1 MASHQIKGSLQ
12 SKRVTTCTFDKNSKD
27 ILSAYIHIL
36 LFSLLARTLF
46 GYNMFFA
53 RWVILLS
60 LQAVF
65 LNTTLSTVSEGSSDE
80 SPSAISLIQTTQIS
94 FYMELISL
102 VNCSCDLEDEET
114 PDIKLACAH
123 MTNATRALRTFLAPL
138 SDILPTGDQV
148 NMLHL
153 KVV

>member
-1 MASHQIKGSLQ
+1 
-12 SKRVTTCTFDKNSKD
+12 
-27 ILSAYIHIL
+27 
-36 LFSLLARTLF
+36 
-46 GYNMFFA
+46 MFFA

-60 LQAVF
+60 LQAIF

-80 SPSAISLIQTTQIS
+80 SLSAISLIQTTQIS

>member
-1 MASHQIKGSLQ
+1 MSQNIRILQI
-12 SKRVTTCTFDKNSKD
+12 C
-27 ILSAYIHIL
+27 
-36 LFSLLARTLF
+36 TLF
-46 GYNMFFA
+46 P
-53 RWVILLS
+53 
-60 LQAVF
+60 F
-65 LNTTLSTVSEGSSDE
+65 LRTVSEGSSDE

-138 SDILPTGDQV
+138 SDILPNGDQV